1 MAQFDQTDILVV
13 VKLYD
18 LNFPADN
25 YMLKVNNRNTRTRC
39 EKTLESGAVLMSLLL
54 TLKIFLIFF

>member
-1 MAQFDQTDILVV
+1 MAQFDQTEILVV

-18 LNFPADN
+18 LNFPAGN
-25 YMLKVNNRNTRTRC
+25 YMPKVNNRNTRTRC

-54 TLKIFLIFF
+54 TLNIFVIFF